1 MDFKA
6 TLKEYQERVEASI
19 VSLVPDTKTRPA
31 VLHEAM
37 RYSLD
42 AGGKRLRPC
51 LVLAA
56 HALFESDS
64 DPMPAAVSLECMHTY
79 SLIHDD
85 LPCMDDS
92 DLRRG
97 KPSCHKQFDEE
108 TALLAGDALL
118 TYSLWMLAHNY
129 RETPKLATDLVCE
142 LGKASG
148 SEHLI
153 GGQMEDLLGERTSPT
168 PESLEFIHLN
178 KTAALI
184 TCSLVMGLR
193 LTDTGDEKV
202 ELIRNA
208 GRHLGLAFQIID
220 DILDET
226 SDAET
231 MGKPVGADEANK
243 KMTYPSLYGL
253 DESRKKAHEHTAEAI
268 RYFEEIGGNN
278 ALLIELA
285 KYMEQ
290 RIY

>member
-19 VSLVPDTKTRPA
+19 ASLVPNTKTRPA

-56 HALFESDS
+56 HALFESKN
-64 DPMPAAVSLECMHTY
+64 DPMPAAVSIECMHTY

-129 RETPKLATDLVCE
+129 RETPKLANDLVCE

-153 GGQMEDLLGERTSPT
+153 GGQMEDLLGERATPT
-168 PESLEFIHLN
+168 VESLDFIHLN

-193 LTDTGDEKV
+193 LADASDEKV

-231 MGKPVGADEANK
+231 MGKPVGADEENK

-253 DESRKKAHEHTAEAI
+253 EKSRKKAQEHTAEAI
-268 RYFEEIGGNN
+268 RYFDEIGGNN
-278 ALLIELA
+278 TLLIELA

-290 RIY
+290 RIH